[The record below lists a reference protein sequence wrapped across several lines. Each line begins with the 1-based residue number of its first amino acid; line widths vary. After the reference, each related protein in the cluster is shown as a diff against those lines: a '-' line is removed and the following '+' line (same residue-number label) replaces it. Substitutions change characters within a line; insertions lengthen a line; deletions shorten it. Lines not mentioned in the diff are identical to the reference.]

1 MDDVIQIPNLF
12 DYDLMSLEKSFVEMG
27 EKPFRAKQVLKWVY
41 HHGVTDFQLMT
52 NLGKGLRDRLSELFR
67 IQPPTIGTEQIS
79 SDGTRKWLIT
89 LDQVNSVETVFI
101 PEENRGTL
109 CISSQVGCPLDC
121 RFCSTA
127 QQGFNRNLSTAEIIG
142 QVWLANREL
151 GSFSLGRRMVSN
163 IVFMGMGEP
172 LLNYD
177 NVIKTISLLT
187 GDLGFGLARRKVT
200 VSTSGIIP
208 KIDCLKTD
216 SNVSLAISLH
226 ASNNMLRNEIMPI
239 NRYYPLAELL
249 DACKRYTEHRDD
261 EPITI
266 EYVMLAGINDGQ
278 KDARNLV
285 KCLQDLPAK
294 VNVIPFNR
302 FPGTNYQ
309 CSSIDTINAFRDY
322 LMRAGIFTITRKTR
336 GDDIDAACGQLVGK
350 VAAKA
355 ARHQT
360 RKHATQIELENGT
373 LP

>member
-309 CSSIDTINAFRDY
+309 CSSIDTINAFRDH